1 MLIFLNWHNF
11 YDISMSDDSCCQ
23 RANCS
28 YLSHVNDSSIS
39 KGWSWMSW
47 ITWIKTEILYSKF
60 PLNVREI
67 WCKKLTRKFK
77 CVIWKCQ
84 INKYIV
90 CNTNCY
96 CVLCLKWVAP
106 FFLVGYSHWSDTFV
120 LAEELCTPS
129 SAKWVSR
136 LKKGLTFVLK
146 SFTIWAS
153 RWY

>member
-1 MLIFLNWHNF
+1 MIYVNLLNWHNF

-39 KGWSWMSW
+39 KGWTWMSW

-60 PLNVREI
+60 PLNVRKFGVKNLQRNFECTI
-67 WCKKLTRKFK
+67 WGCR
-77 CVIWKCQ
+77 IYGW
-84 INKYIV
+84 NM
-90 CNTNCY
+90 NCF
-96 CVLCLKWVAP
+96 CVLSLKWVAP
-106 FFLVGYSHWSDTFV
+106 FFRVGHCHWSDAFV

-129 SAKWVSR
+129 SARWASR
-136 LKKGLTFVLK
+136 PEKALTFGLK
-146 SFTIWAS
+146 SFTIWIS